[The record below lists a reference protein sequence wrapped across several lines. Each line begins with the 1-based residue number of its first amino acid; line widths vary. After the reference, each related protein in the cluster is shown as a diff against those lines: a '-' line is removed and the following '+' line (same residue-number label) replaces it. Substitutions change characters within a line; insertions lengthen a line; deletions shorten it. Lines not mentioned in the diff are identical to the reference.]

1 MFPQAQPQTPGPSL
15 DCTPFPQP
23 IKAMDY
29 YADLLL
35 NKWRYPTQEQATAA
49 AKTANWLLWLGANG
63 VDFAHTDP
71 VMLVAVAR
79 MAIDAQFRAD
89 VMGAGQ
95 KIDTAVALF
104 MQQSAPAPAAAPT
117 GGFKAGG

>member
-1 MFPQAQPQTPGPSL
+1 MFSQQQPQPGPTL

-23 IKAMDY
+23 VKAMDY

-35 NKWRYPTQEQATAA
+35 NKWRYATQEQAATA
-49 AKTANWLLWLGANG
+49 AKTAQWLLWLGANG

-79 MAIDAQFRAD
+79 MAIDAAFRAD
-89 VMGAGQ
+89 VMGAGG
-95 KIDTAVALF
+95 KIDAAVALF
-104 MQQSAPAPAAAPT
+104 MQQSTAPAAA